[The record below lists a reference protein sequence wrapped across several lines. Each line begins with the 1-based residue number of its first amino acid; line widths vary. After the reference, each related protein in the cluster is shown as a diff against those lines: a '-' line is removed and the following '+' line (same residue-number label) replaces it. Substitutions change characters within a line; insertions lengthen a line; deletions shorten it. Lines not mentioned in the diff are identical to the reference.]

1 MQRSFDD
8 LGTPLADVTFVVLD
22 LETTGGSPTACAI
35 TEIGALKFRG
45 GECLGTFQTLVN
57 PGVRIPHEIVYL
69 TGITE
74 AMVGPAPI
82 IEEVLPTFA
91 EFIGDSVIVG
101 HNVRFDLGFLRANLK
116 RLGYRTLTN
125 TFVDTC
131 ALARRLVRDEVPNC
145 KLSTLARHFRTVA
158 DPCHRALDDARA
170 TAEVFHALLERAA
183 GHGVVALDDLIALPK
198 TAAHPQV
205 AKLRW
210 VASLPRSPGVYL
222 FRDGAG
228 RVLYVGRAVDLRRR
242 VRTYFSSD
250 DRRKIG
256 PLLREAQSL
265 DHIVCV
271 NDLEAAVLEVRLIHQ
286 HLPRFNRQVKVWS
299 KYRYVKLS
307 TNERFPR
314 LSVVRSVRP
323 GDGAVYLGP
332 LASAGMAKLV
342 IEAIETVV
350 PLRRCTTKITR
361 NTALDRDGSCAAAQL
376 GVATCPCAGAIDED
390 GYRAI
395 VERAALALT
404 SDANAVLRLLR
415 QRMER
420 LAAEHR
426 FEEAADV
433 RERAATLSRVSLRQS
448 RIDALVISGRVE
460 FEFAHATGGIVVDCG
475 RLVST
480 WAGDQPPLALPFDG
494 FERTLP
500 LAAEHFD
507 EVACVASWLG
517 LRAAALRIRASDYG
531 LVEPVARPLR
541 FERSGDVSGTR
552 RSVAAVA

>member
-8 LGTPLADVTFVVLD
+8 LGTPLAEVTFVVLD

-57 PGVRIPHEIVYL
+57 PGVRIPREIVYL

-91 EFIGDSVIVG
+91 EFIGESVIVG

-158 DPCHRALDDARA
+158 DPCHRALDDASA

-183 GHGVVALDDLIALPK
+183 GHGVVALDDLVALPK

-210 VASLPRSPGVYL
+210 VASLPRAPGVYL
-222 FRDGAG
+222 FKDGAG

-265 DHIVCV
+265 DHTVCV

-286 HLPRFNRQVKVWS
+286 HLPRFNRQVKVWG
-299 KYRYVKLS
+299 KYRYIKLS
-307 TNERFPR
+307 LNERFPR
-314 LSVVRSVRP
+314 LSVARSVRR
-323 GDGAVYLGP
+323 GDGALYVGP
-332 LASAGMAKLV
+332 VASVGMAKMV

-350 PLRRCTTKITR
+350 PLRRCTAKISR
-361 NTALDRDGSCAAAQL
+361 KASLDRNGPCTAAQL
-376 GVATCPCAGAIDED
+376 GIATCPCAGAIGEVE
-390 GYRAI
+390 YRAI
-395 VERAALALT
+395 VEQ
-404 SDANAVLRLLR
+404 AVLVLTGEPNVVLR
-415 QRMER
+415 MLRRRMQT
-420 LAAEHR
+420 LAESQR

-433 RERAATLSRVSLRQS
+433 RERAATLSRISLRQA
-448 RIDALVISGRVE
+448 RVNALVSSGRVE
-460 FEFAHATGGIVVDCG
+460 VEFDDGRGGAVLECG
-475 RLVST
+475 RLAMT
-480 WAGDQPPLALPFDG
+480 WTDAQPPLALPFEAPD
-494 FERTLP
+494 RTLP
-500 LAAEHFD
+500 LAAEHYD
-507 EVACVASWLG
+507 EVACVAGWVGS
-517 LRAAALRIRASDYG
+517 RAASLRLRSADFG
-531 LVEPVARPLR
+531 LCEPVERPLR
-541 FERSGDVSGTR
+541 FEREGETR
-552 RSVAAVA
+552 RTARPAAVA